1 MKLMTL
7 FVNIIEGSVT
17 YTAVALFYKFR
28 KELGMDP
35 LIGFVLFI
43 LLLVGIFILLLLVDI
58 FILVNELFQ
67 MPWKEQT
74 TVTDQI
80 TVSKK
85 SEKYFDDKYFV
96 KRNDKEVKIT
106 EYEEVEKTDDS
117 RYQLKTT
124 KYYGIL
130 GTDVREENTLIVPVD
145 TKIIQ

>member
-7 FVNIIEGSVT
+7 LVNIIGGSIT

-28 KELGMDP
+28 KELSMNP
-35 LIGFVLFI
+35 LIGFALFI
-43 LLLVGIFILLLLVDI
+43 LLLVGIFILLLLVGI

-106 EYEEVEKTDDS
+106 ECEEVEKTDDS
-117 RYQLKTT
+117 
-124 KYYGIL
+124 
-130 GTDVREENTLIVPVD
+130 
-145 TKIIQ
+145 

>member
-7 FVNIIEGSVT
+7 LVNIIEGSIT

-80 TVSKK
+80 TVSKEP
-85 SEKYFDDKYFV
+85 EKYFDDKYFV

-117 RYQLKTT
+117 RYQLKNT

>member
-7 FVNIIEGSVT
+7 LVNIIGGSIT

-28 KELGMDP
+28 KESGMDP
-35 LIGFVLFI
+35 LIGFALFI
-43 LLLVGIFILLLLVDI
+43 LLLVGIFT
-58 FILVNELFQ
+58 LVNGLFR

-80 TVSKK
+80 AVSKK

>member
-7 FVNIIEGSVT
+7 LVNIIGGSIT
-17 YTAVALFYKFR
+17 YTAVALFYKLR
-28 KELGMDP
+28 KESGMDP
-35 LIGFVLFI
+35 LIGFALFI
-43 LLLVGIFILLLLVDI
+43 LLVVGIFIL
-58 FILVNELFQ
+58 VNGLFR

-106 EYEEVEKTDDS
+106 ECEEVEKTDDS
-117 RYQLKTT
+117 
-124 KYYGIL
+124 
-130 GTDVREENTLIVPVD
+130 
-145 TKIIQ
+145 

>member
-7 FVNIIEGSVT
+7 LVNIIGGSIT
-17 YTAVALFYKFR
+17 YTAVALFYKLR
-28 KELGMDP
+28 KELSMNP
-35 LIGFVLFI
+35 LIGFALFI

-106 EYEEVEKTDDS
+106 ECEEVEKTDDS
-117 RYQLKTT
+117 
-124 KYYGIL
+124 
-130 GTDVREENTLIVPVD
+130 
-145 TKIIQ
+145 

>member
-7 FVNIIEGSVT
+7 LVNIIGGSIT
-17 YTAVALFYKFR
+17 YTAVALFYKLR
-28 KELGMDP
+28 KELSMNP
-35 LIGFVLFI
+35 LIGFALFI
-43 LLLVGIFILLLLVDI
+43 LLLVGIFIL
-58 FILVNELFQ
+58 VNGLFR